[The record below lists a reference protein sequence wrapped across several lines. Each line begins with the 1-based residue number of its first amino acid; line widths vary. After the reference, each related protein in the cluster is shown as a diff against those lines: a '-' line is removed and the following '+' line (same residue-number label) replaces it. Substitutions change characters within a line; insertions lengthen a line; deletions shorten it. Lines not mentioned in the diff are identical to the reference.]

1 MTDIP
6 CVCLDC
12 TNLTSVTIP
21 DSVIE
26 IYGSFYGCSGLTEL
40 TISEGVTKIAG
51 SAFSRCTGLT
61 SVTIPRSVTIIGS
74 NLGSSVFDECS
85 GLKEITILNPDCEIY
100 DSKNV
105 ISNGIDKNHNPYFNG
120 TIYGYK
126 DSTAQAYAEKYGY
139 NFEAIE

>member
-105 ISNGIDKNHNPYFNG
+105 IDKNHNPYFNG

>member
-51 SAFSRCTGLT
+51 SAFSRCT
-61 SVTIPRSVTIIGS
+61 
-74 NLGSSVFDECS
+74 